1 MESNDKQ
8 TAAVSGSDAPTC
20 SDSWKLKS
28 WRPMIQ
34 DYKWTRRLSNDEL
47 LRLGY
52 EGRVYALA
60 LSVYHFQKYNTLT
73 IILKIG
79 KIDLKWRIERKI
91 SNQNAKSAGT
101 DASEKT
107 L

>member
-1 MESNDKQ
+1 MIEINQQLSTAESRLHG
-8 TAAVSGSDAPTC
+8 AACSGS
-20 SDSWKLKS
+20 WQIKS
-28 WRPMIQ
+28 WRPMVQ

-47 LRLGY
+47 FQVGY

-60 LSVYHFQKYNTLT
+60 ISVYHFPSYNTLT

-91 SNQNAKSAGT
+91 SNQN
-101 DASEKT
+101 SET
-107 L
+107 LNNKPRT